1 MTLLQMS
8 YILEVDRCGSM
19 NRAARN
25 LFLSQS
31 ALSAAI
37 AEVERELGVTIFLRT
52 NRGVTLTE
60 EGREL
65 TAQIAPLVERSRKLE
80 RYYSERRAADRVS
93 LSVASQRYPFC
104 AKAFVEFLHLL
115 DEPHIQVSFKEME
128 MAAVIDEV
136 TARRSAFGIIFVS
149 DMTEHFIGR
158 ILREKNLTFQPLVD
172 IRPRVFLRKGHPLS
186 GERAVRLEQLY
197 AYPYA
202 VFTQSDSNYHFAE
215 EAVVG
220 TGAEFDRVVSVS
232 DRATAYNVMAHRL
245 RFHRQRRT
253 AGRLRRRPADDA
265 AADRRRAGYAPWGH
279 TAPGRTADRLR
290 REIHRHSEGYRLGIE
305 PGGIKR
311 AAPKGRLSLFAGFFT
326 SRRWFRSPPV
336 RPGAAHRRREQIR
349 TFSCPRRPYR

>member
-232 DRATAYNVMAHRL
+232 DRATAYNVMAH
-245 RFHRQRRT
+245 T
-253 AGRLRRRPADDA
+253 D
-265 AADRRRAGYAPWGH
+265 
-279 TAPGRTADRLR
+279 
-290 REIHRHSEGYRLGIE
+290 
-305 PGGIKR
+305 
-311 AAPKGRLSLFAGFFT
+311 LSLI
-326 SRRWFRSPPV
+326 
-336 RPGAAHRRREQIR
+336 HI
-349 TFSCPRRPYR
+349 

>member
-8 YILEVDRCGSM
+8 YIWEGDRCGSM

-65 TAQIAPLVERSRKLE
+65 TAQVAPLVGRSRKRG
-80 RYYSERRAADRVS
+80 RYYSGRGAADLVS
-93 LSVASQRYPFC
+93 LSVASRRYPFC

-136 TARRSAFGIIFVS
+136 TERRSAFGIIFVA
-149 DMTEHFIGR
+149 DMTEHFIGL
-158 ILREKNLTFQPLVD
+158 ILREKNRTFQPWVD
-172 IRPRVFLRKGHPLS
+172 SRPRVFRRKGHPLS

-215 EAVVG
+215 AAVVG
-220 TGAEFDRVVSVS
+220 TGAEFRRVVSVS
-232 DRATAYNVMAHRL
+232 DHATAYTLLA
-245 RFHRQRRT
+245 
-253 AGRLRRRPADDA
+253 
-265 AADRRRAGYAPWGH
+265 H
-279 TAPGRTADRLR
+279 TACVSTGSGVLPDGYGDDRLMTLPL
-290 REIHRHSEGYRLGIE
+290 IGDVPDMRLGVI
-305 PGGIKR
+305 
-311 AAPKGRLSLFAGFFT
+311 
-326 SRRWFRSPPV
+326 
-336 RPGAAHRRREQIR
+336 RPRDVPLTDYGEKFIAILKDIVSELNQEA
-349 TFSCPRRPYR
+349 

>member
-37 AEVERELGVTIFLRT
+37 ADVERELGVIIFLRT

-65 TAQIAPLVERSRKLE
+65 VAQIAPLVERSRKLT
-80 RYYSERRAADRVS
+80 RYYSERRADDRVT

-104 AKAFVEFLHLL
+104 AMAFVEFLHLL
-115 DEPHIQVSFKEME
+115 DQPHIQVSFREME

-136 TARRSAFGIIFVS
+136 FQRRSALGIIFVT
-149 DMTEHFIGR
+149 DMTEHFITR
-158 ILREKNLTFQPLVD
+158 ILQEKNLSFRPLVTL
-172 IRPRVFLRKGHPLS
+172 RPRVFLRKGHPLS
-186 GERAVRLEQLY
+186 GESSVRLEQLY
-197 AYPYA
+197 AYPYV
-202 VFTQSDSNYHFAE
+202 VFTQSDSNYHYAE

-232 DRATAYNVMAHRL
+232 DRATAYNVIAHTDCVSTGSGVL
-245 RFHRQRRT
+245 
-253 AGRLRRRPADDA
+253 PD
-265 AADRRRAGYAPWGH
+265 GYGD
-279 TAPGRTADRLR
+279 DRLTTLPLTG
-290 REIHRHSEGYRLGIE
+290 EVHDMRLGVIC
-305 PGGIKR
+305 
-311 AAPKGRLSLFAGFFT
+311 PKDVPLSPHGQQFVDIL
-326 SRRWFRSPPV
+326 
-336 RPGAAHRRREQIR
+336 QR
-349 TFSCPRRPYR
+349 TLSDLTGEE

>member
-1 MTLLQMS
+1 
-8 YILEVDRCGSM
+8 M

-60 EGREL
+60 EGKEL

-172 IRPRVFLRKGHPLS
+172 IRPRVFLRKK
-186 GERAVRLEQLY
+186 
-197 AYPYA
+197 YPCPANAPCGWSSCMPTPTRYLP
-202 VFTQSDSNYHFAE
+202 S
-215 EAVVG
+215 
-220 TGAEFDRVVSVS
+220 
-232 DRATAYNVMAHRL
+232 
-245 RFHRQRRT
+245 RT
-253 AGRLRRRPADDA
+253 ATTTSPRRRWWAPA
-265 AADRRRAGYAPWGH
+265 R
-279 TAPGRTADRLR
+279 
-290 REIHRHSEGYRLGIE
+290 
-305 PGGIKR
+305 
-311 AAPKGRLSLFAGFFT
+311 SLTG
-326 SRRWFRSPPV
+326 
-336 RPGAAHRRREQIR
+336 
-349 TFSCPRRPYR
+349 

>member
-158 ILREKNLTFQPLVD
+158 ILREKNPGCFC
-172 IRPRVFLRKGHPLS
+172 G
-186 GERAVRLEQLY
+186 
-197 AYPYA
+197 
-202 VFTQSDSNYHFAE
+202 
-215 EAVVG
+215 
-220 TGAEFDRVVSVS
+220 
-232 DRATAYNVMAHRL
+232 RATPCPANAPCGWSSCMPTPTRYL
-245 RFHRQRRT
+245 PSQT
-253 AGRLRRRPADDA
+253 ATTTSPRRR
-265 AADRRRAGYAPWGH
+265 W
-279 TAPGRTADRLR
+279 
-290 REIHRHSEGYRLGIE
+290 
-305 PGGIKR
+305 
-311 AAPKGRLSLFAGFFT
+311 
-326 SRRWFRSPPV
+326 
-336 RPGAAHRRREQIR
+336 
-349 TFSCPRRPYR
+349 

>member
-115 DEPHIQVSFKEME
+115 DEPHIQVSFK
-128 MAAVIDEV
+128 
-136 TARRSAFGIIFVS
+136 

-232 DRATAYNVMAHRL
+232 DRATAYNVMAHTDCVSTGSGVL
-245 RFHRQRRT
+245 
-253 AGRLRRRPADDA
+253 PD
-265 AADRRRAGYAPWGH
+265 GYGD
-279 TAPGRTADRLR
+279 DRLMTLPL
-290 REIHRHSEGYRLGIE
+290 IGDVPDMRLGVIR
-305 PGGIKR
+305 PRDVPLTDYGQQFVDILQHT
-311 AAPKGRLSLFAGFFT
+311 LSELTG
-326 SRRWFRSPPV
+326 
-336 RPGAAHRRREQIR
+336 E
-349 TFSCPRRPYR
+349 